1 MTNRTQWFMALTLAL
16 AATGCSATPDGAPDD
31 AGDASPGDASAVDGG
46 CVQGDVTMLADGR
59 VTGGRYASRV
69 VSFTPGEGASFGHDQ
84 MPDVVLG
91 PPRGRGDF
99 NGSLDVVS
107 LGAGGEI
114 VLGFDVEIVDGP
126 GDDLTVFEN
135 AFSVPGSAGT
145 YWEELGE
152 VSVSVDGTTWT
163 TFPCMASGA
172 RPHTGCA
179 GWNVVYSAP
188 DNGLCATD
196 PRVSGGDGFDL
207 ATVGVPSARYVRIR
221 DLRTQGLAPP
231 STGFDL
237 DAVAA
242 LHAR

>member
-1 MTNRTQWFMALTLAL
+1 MIPRAIFVAAL
-16 AATGCSATPDGAPDD
+16 ASIAALSACSAPPDEV
-31 AGDASPGDASAVDGG
+31 AGDASVGDGG
-46 CVQGDVTMLADGR
+46 CVQGDVAMLPDGR
-59 VTGGRYASRV
+59 ITGGRYASRV
-69 VSFTPGEGASFGHDQ
+69 VSFTPGDGASFGHDQ

-135 AFSVPGSAGT
+135 AFAVPGAAGA

-152 VSVSVDGTTWT
+152 VSVSDDGATWT
-163 TFPCMASGA
+163 TFACAARGA

-179 GWNVVYSAP
+179 GWSVVYSAP

-207 ATVGVPSARYVRIR
+207 AAVGVQRARYVRIR
-221 DLRTQGLAPP
+221 DLRTQGVAAP

-237 DAVAA
+237 DAVAV